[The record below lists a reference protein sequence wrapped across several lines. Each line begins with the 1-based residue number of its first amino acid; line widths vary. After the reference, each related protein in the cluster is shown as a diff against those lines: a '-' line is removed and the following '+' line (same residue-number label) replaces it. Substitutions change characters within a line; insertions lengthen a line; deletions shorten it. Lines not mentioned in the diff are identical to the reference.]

1 MNVASTF
8 QPIYL
13 PRWVRVAAI
22 ALGVLIIAPPIV
34 HMFAH
39 TVLMFR
45 GIELHETG
53 SDWPR
58 VALIVLGAGVG
69 FPDPVVR
76 MIAAWRGRKSGK
88 TDEHRTGGGE

>member
-1 MNVASTF
+1 MAMPDGLR
-8 QPIYL
+8 PIYMPAAL
-13 PRWVRVAAI
+13 RVAAI
-22 ALGVLIIAPPIV
+22 ALGVL
-34 HMFAH
+34 

-45 GIELHETG
+45 GIESHETG

-76 MIAAWRGRKSGK
+76 MIAAWRGRKTGK
-88 TDEHRTGGGE
+88 TNEHRTGGGE

>member
-1 MNVASTF
+1 MALPESVR
-8 QPIYL
+8 PIYM
-13 PRWVRVAAI
+13 PRWLRVAAI

-34 HMFAH
+34 HMFVH

-76 MIAAWRGRKSGK
+76 MIAAWRGRKTGK

>member
-1 MNVASTF
+1 MALPESVR
-8 QPIYL
+8 PIYM
-13 PRWVRVAAI
+13 PRWLRVAAI

-45 GIELHETG
+45 GIELHGTG

-76 MIAAWRGRKSGK
+76 MIAA
-88 TDEHRTGGGE
+88 

>member
-1 MNVASTF
+1 MDLPEVVR
-8 QPIYL
+8 PIYMPAAL
-13 PRWVRVAAI
+13 RVAAI
-22 ALGVLIIAPPIV
+22 ALGLVIIAPPII

-45 GIELHETG
+45 GIESHETG

-76 MIAAWRGRKSGK
+76 MIAAWRGRKTGK
-88 TDEHRTGGGE
+88 TNEHRTGGGE